1 MFIFARSKL
10 KMNKKVVLLINLGTP
25 DKPTTSA
32 VRRYLTEFLNDPRVI
47 DIPWLFRKM
56 LVNLIIV
63 PFRSPKSA
71 KIYKQLWTKEGS
83 PLVIHGE
90 NLKSQLQV
98 ELGDEYQVEL
108 AMRYQNPHLKD
119 VLEKI
124 RKSVPKEII
133 ALPLYP
139 HYASSSTGST
149 VEYLFKIMSKWY
161 VIPQVRVI
169 GQFYNHPGFIESI
182 AAQANKFDLTEFD
195 HFVFSYH
202 GLPTR
207 QVDKVYDEGL
217 CEDHNCEHEVP
228 PEGMYCYKATC
239 YETTRLITKKFSID
253 KEKYTVSFQS
263 RLDKNWLE
271 PFSDKVIAE
280 LPKQGKKKVLVFSPA
295 FVSDCLETTIEIG
308 VEYNE
313 IFLENGGEKLEY
325 VRSLNS
331 DPLWVNTVKDL
342 VLNGQS

>member
-1 MFIFARSKL
+1 
-10 KMNKKVVLLINLGTP
+10 MNKKTVLLINLGTP
-25 DKPTTSA
+25 DNPTTGA

-83 PLVIHGE
+83 PLVIHGK
-90 NLKSQLQV
+90 NLRDKLQV
-98 ELGDEYQVEL
+98 ELGSDYQVEV
-108 AMRYQNPHLKD
+108 AMRYQNPHLKN

-133 ALPLYP
+133 VLPLYP

-149 VEYLFKIMSKWY
+149 IEFLFKIMSKWY
-161 VIPQVRVI
+161 VIPQVKVL
-169 GQFYNHPGFIESI
+169 GQFYNNPGFIDSI
-182 AAQANKFDLTEFD
+182 AEQAKEFNLKNYD
-195 HFVFSYH
+195 HFVFSFH

-207 QVDKVYDEGL
+207 QVDKVYDEGI
-217 CEDHNCEHEVP
+217 CADHNCEHEVTP
-228 PEGMYCYKATC
+228 DNFYCYKATC
-239 YETTRLITKKFSID
+239 YETARLIISKVNLDS
-253 KEKYTVSFQS
+253 EKCTVSFQS

-280 LPKQGKKKVLVFSPA
+280 LPKKGVKNVLVFSPA
-295 FVSDCLETTIEIG
+295 FVCDCLETTIEIG
-308 VEYNE
+308 VEYKE
-313 IFLENGGEKLEY
+313 IFLENGGEKLDF
-325 VRSLNS
+325 VKSLNS
-331 DPLWVNTVKDL
+331 EPTWVNTVKNL
-342 VLNGQS
+342 VLNA

>member
-1 MFIFARSKL
+1 
-10 KMNKKVVLLINLGTP
+10 MNKKVVLLINLGTP

-71 KIYKQLWTKEGS
+71 KIYKELWTENGS
-83 PLVIHGE
+83 PLLLHGE
-90 NLKSQLQV
+90 DLKAKLQDK
-98 ELGDEYQVEL
+98 LGNDYQVEL
-108 AMRYQNPHLKD
+108 AMRYQNPHLKH

-124 RKSVPKEII
+124 RKSVPQEII

-149 VEYLFKIMSKWY
+149 VEYLFKTMGKWF
-161 VIPQVRVI
+161 VIPPLRVI
-169 GQFYNHPGFIESI
+169 GQFYDHPGFIESI
-182 AAQANKFDLTEFD
+182 AEQANQFDLNEFD

-207 QVDKVYDEGL
+207 QVDKVYDDGL
-217 CEDHNCEHEVP
+217 CEDHNCEHEVSP
-228 PEGMYCYKATC
+228 DAKFCYKATC
-239 YETTRLITKKFSID
+239 YETTRLIASRLKID

-280 LPKQGKKKVLVFSPA
+280 LPKNGMKNVLVFSPA

-308 VEYNE
+308 VEYKE
-313 IFLENGGEKLEY
+313 IFLENGGEKIDY

-331 DPLWVNTVKDL
+331 NPIWVNTVKDL
-342 VLNGQS
+342 VLNGNS